1 MDNNKKLRSKSRLEH
16 HKNIFERKKG
26 ELIQLKTNLPNVPI
40 SNKLLNFKSQSINE
54 ILNQPM
60 KEKKKFGLKLFNK
73 GVKKGLNFNNNKLF
87 AFPSN
92 NYKQI
97 FKRSE
102 STGFINLY
110 NNNKSNRAI
119 KNTSTSKKFN
129 GLSNSL
135 ANLGIINNSKEK
147 KIKRNASDLFLS

>member
-73 GVKKGLNFNNNKLF
+73 GIKKGYLNNTIISSDMNKPMLNLDIFNTLEVLEQPNFKISINKTMI
-87 AFPSN
+87 
-92 NYKQI
+92 QD
-97 FKRSE
+97 
-102 STGFINLY
+102 
-110 NNNKSNRAI
+110 
-119 KNTSTSKKFN
+119 
-129 GLSNSL
+129 LS
-135 ANLGIINNSKEK
+135 
-147 KIKRNASDLFLS
+147 